1 MYNRQNIGIVLSL
14 IVFVLIMILPEP
26 DGMNPKAMKAAGV
39 SILMAILWVT
49 EAISIFATAFIPIV
63 FFPLLGILN
72 ADHIA
77 ASYGHH
83 IVLLIIGAF
92 LVAKAI
98 ETNNLHKR
106 IALGTIQL
114 IGTSRRQ
121 IILSFMFA
129 SAFLSMWTSNNSTT
143 LMMLPIGLA
152 VIQRETLSKK
162 DTFGSALVLSIAY
175 AASIGGTGTLI
186 GTPPNLLFVST
197 LKGIFPDSPDIVFTD
212 WLKIG
217 LPFVVLFLPIAW
229 VFIITYFNVDGGLS
243 GSNEIIEKEYQELG
257 TMSTA
262 EKRVL
267 IICIFYALGFVFRQ
281 KMDISFLTIMGW
293 SDYLGVQSYVKDST
307 VAFFAALLLFLIPN
321 GKINKDGTKLK
332 LLEWEDAK
340 TVPWGIA
347 MLIGGGL
354 AIASAF
360 KESQLILWIG
370 QNLNLDGISIFLV
383 ILLVVGGMVFL
394 TEINSNTA
402 STAIFL
408 PVLAGL
414 SQAGN
419 FHPFLLMI
427 PATIAAS
434 CAFMLPSGT
443 GPNAIV
449 LSSGHV
455 SIPVMAK
462 CGFWLNLIA
471 IGVIV
476 ILLYFVILPFLG
488 VGASIPDWM

>member
-72 ADHIA
+72 ANHIA

-121 IILSFMFA
+121 IILSFMIA

-243 GSNEIIEKEYQELG
+243 GSNEIIEKEYKELG

-321 GKINKDGTKLK
+321 GKINKDGNKLK